1 MFDLATNPADAP
13 GVDTQQ
19 PTDQA
24 IEQSDDQDLGLQD
37 GQADDANPQ
46 DGDDEQPKP
55 ELDLEEVE
63 HDGKKYRIPKDLKP
77 ALMRQDDYTRKTQEL
92 AHARRALEA
101 SHQQAIEQATQ
112 IQQARIQ
119 SHAQLH
125 AIDSELGQ
133 LNGLNWLNL
142 RDTQPYVAEYLWNRR
157 QELLAA
163 RPTASQQVEQV
174 ERLTA
179 QQRDQLAEQGKQTAL
194 QRRMEAAD
202 RAAREIPGWNEELAN
217 AVSNTVMKA
226 YGITAEELQTVADSR
241 FYRILHDA
249 HQFHILKTRSAEA
262 LKQKPPVAVTKP
274 VAAVATGKSRQETDP
289 SKMPMDKFAQW
300 FQSRQKRE

>member
-1 MFDLATNPADAP
+1 MATTSNRKAGTRSGRGRARRQEVPDSEGSEAGPDAA
-13 GVDTQQ
+13 GRLH
-19 PTDQA
+19 A
-24 IEQSDDQDLGLQD
+24 QDAGT
-37 GQADDANPQ
+37 GS
-46 DGDDEQPKP
+46 
-55 ELDLEEVE
+55 
-63 HDGKKYRIPKDLKP
+63 RS
-77 ALMRQDDYTRKTQEL
+77 
-92 AHARRALEA
+92 RRALEA

-142 RDTQPYVAEYLWNRR
+142 RDAQPYVAEYLWNRR

-226 YGITAEELQTVADSR
+226 YGITAEELRRSP
-241 FYRILHDA
+241 
-249 HQFHILKTRSAEA
+249 TRA
-262 LKQKPPVAVTKP
+262 LPNPA
-274 VAAVATGKSRQETDP
+274 
-289 SKMPMDKFAQW
+289 
-300 FQSRQKRE
+300 